1 MRAMVAEIIQFKS
14 LIMLIHV
21 YLFICVI
28 NVAMVIGVI
37 NEWMEVNAY
46 AARIYWTEKDREVL
60 ILHDNEQ
67 TAGLN

>member
-46 AARIYWTEKDREVL
+46 AARIYWTETDREVL